1 MNQPDAAQA
10 GAIAI
15 PDKRLVRLTIFLS
28 VSLSTL
34 GVTIILPIL
43 APLIRELGLSESQ
56 GGWMVSVGSVVMAL
70 CGAWWGRRSDA
81 LGRKAVIL
89 AGFAG
94 LCGSYL
100 VYTVII
106 GLGLYGVVGGMAL
119 FILLLAGRA
128 FVGAF
133 LPAVPT
139 GAQAY
144 MADITTPEERSSG
157 MAVIGAANG
166 VGMVL
171 GPALAGTLAIFGL
184 IWPMVLAT
192 VLPLFAWFV
201 VRRVLP
207 AAPPRS
213 HVDGPR
219 LSPLDAR
226 ILPWLLVGLINM
238 LCIVSLQITAGFYFQ
253 DHLGLSAGSTARVLA
268 GALTLVGVVLMLTQ
282 FVQIRFLQ
290 WQPRR
295 LVAVGAPLVAGGLL
309 VLLLTR
315 SMQAYYLAYA
325 FIGCGAG
332 MIFPGFMS
340 GASVSV
346 DRQHQGAVAGLV
358 AATQG
363 TAAIIAPIASTTL
376 YEMSSTW
383 PFSVLVGL
391 MAGAWLIALFWL
403 RRTGAGAAA

>member
-1 MNQPDAAQA
+1 MNSSDAAQA
-10 GAIAI
+10 SASAM
-15 PDKRLVRLTIFLS
+15 PDKRKVRLTIFLS

-70 CGAWWGRRSDA
+70 CGAWWGRRSDTK
-81 LGRKAVIL
+81 GRKAVIL

-94 LCGSYL
+94 LCVSYL
-100 VYTVII
+100 VYTLII
-106 GLGLYGVVGGMAL
+106 GLGLYGVIGGMTL
-119 FILLLAGRA
+119 FALLLAGRA
-128 FVGAF
+128 FVGMF

-139 GAQAY
+139 GAQSY

-192 VLPLFAWFV
+192 VLPLLAWFV
-201 VRRVLP
+201 VGRVLP
-207 AAPPRS
+207 AAPPR
-213 HVDGPR
+213 HQAAAPR
-219 LSPLDAR
+219 LSPLDPR
-226 ILPWLLVGLINM
+226 VLPWLLICLINI
-238 LCIVSLQITAGFYFQ
+238 LCIVTLQISAGFYFQ
-253 DHLGLSAGSTARVLA
+253 DRLGLTTASTARVLA
-268 GALTLVGVVLMLTQ
+268 GALTLVGVTLMLTQ
-282 FVQIRFLQ
+282 VVQIRLLR

-295 LVAVGAPLVAGGLL
+295 LVAVGAVLVGGGLL
-309 VLLLTR
+309 VLLATH
-315 SMQAYYLAYA
+315 SMAMYYLAYI

-346 DRQHQGAVAGLV
+346 DREHQGAVAGLI
-358 AATQG
+358 AAAQG
-363 TAAIIAPIASTTL
+363 TGAIIAPIASTTL
-376 YEMSSTW
+376 YEISPTW
-383 PFSVLVGL
+383 PFSVLVAL
-391 MAGAWLIALFWL
+391 MAAAWLVAVVWL
-403 RRTGAGAAA
+403 RRLHPAR

>member
-1 MNQPDAAQA
+1 MNPTDAAQA
-10 GAIAI
+10 GAIAM
-15 PDKRLVRLTIFLS
+15 PDKRMVRLTIFLS

-81 LGRKAVIL
+81 RGRKAVIL

-94 LCGSYL
+94 LCISYL

-119 FILLLAGRA
+119 FVLLLAGRA
-128 FVGAF
+128 FVGVF

-139 GAQAY
+139 GAQSY

-171 GPALAGTLAIFGL
+171 GPALAGALAIFGL

-192 VLPLFAWFV
+192 LLPLLAWFV
-201 VRRVLP
+201 VGRVLP
-207 AAPPRS
+207 AAPPRNQAA
-213 HVDGPR
+213 GPR
-219 LSPLDAR
+219 LSPLDR
-226 ILPWLLVGLINM
+226 RLLPWLLICLINM
-238 LCIVSLQITAGFYFQ
+238 LCIVTLQISAGFYFQ
-253 DHLGLSAGSTARVLA
+253 DRLGLTAAGTARVLA

-282 FVQIRFLQ
+282 VVQIRVLR

-295 LVAVGAPLVAGGLL
+295 LVLVGAALVAAGLL
-309 VLLLTR
+309 VLLSTR
-315 SMQAYYLAYA
+315 SMPMYYLAYA
-325 FIGCGAG
+325 FIGCGSG

-346 DRQHQGAVAGLV
+346 DREHQGAVAGLI

-363 TAAIIAPIASTTL
+363 TGAIIAPIASTTL
-376 YEMSSTW
+376 YEISPTW

-391 MAGAWLIALFWL
+391 LALAWLIALFWL
-403 RRTGAGAAA
+403 RRMHVTR

>member
-1 MNQPDAAQA
+1 MNSSDAAQA
-10 GAIAI
+10 SASAM
-15 PDKRLVRLTIFLS
+15 PDKRKVRLTIFLS

-70 CGAWWGRRSDA
+70 CGAWWGRRSDTK
-81 LGRKAVIL
+81 GRKAVIL

-94 LCGSYL
+94 LCVSYL
-100 VYTVII
+100 VYTLII
-106 GLGLYGVVGGMAL
+106 GLGLYGVIGGMTL
-119 FILLLAGRA
+119 FALLLAGRA
-128 FVGAF
+128 FVGMF

-139 GAQAY
+139 GAQSY

-192 VLPLFAWFV
+192 VLPLLAWFV
-201 VRRVLP
+201 VGRVLP
-207 AAPPRS
+207 AAPPR
-213 HVDGPR
+213 HQAAAPR
-219 LSPLDAR
+219 LSPLDPR
-226 ILPWLLVGLINM
+226 VLPWLLICLINI
-238 LCIVSLQITAGFYFQ
+238 LCIVTLQISAGFYFQ
-253 DHLGLSAGSTARVLA
+253 DRLGLTTASTARVLA
-268 GALTLVGVVLMLTQ
+268 GALTLVGVTLMLTQ
-282 FVQIRFLQ
+282 VVQIRLLR

-295 LVAVGAPLVAGGLL
+295 LVAVGTALVGGGLL
-309 VLLLTR
+309 VLLATH
-315 SMQAYYLAYA
+315 SMAMYYLAYI

-346 DRQHQGAVAGLV
+346 DREHQGAVAGLI
-358 AATQG
+358 AAAQG
-363 TAAIIAPIASTTL
+363 TGAIIAPIASTTL
-376 YEMSSTW
+376 YEISPTW
-383 PFSVLVGL
+383 PFSVLVAL
-391 MAGAWLIALFWL
+391 MAAAWLVAVVWL
-403 RRTGAGAAA
+403 RRLHPAR

>member
-1 MNQPDAAQA
+1 MNSSDAAQA
-10 GAIAI
+10 SASAM
-15 PDKRLVRLTIFLS
+15 PDKRKVRLTIFLS

-70 CGAWWGRRSDA
+70 CGAWWGRRSDTK
-81 LGRKAVIL
+81 GRKAVIL

-94 LCGSYL
+94 LCVSYL
-100 VYTVII
+100 VYTLII
-106 GLGLYGVVGGMAL
+106 GLGLYGVIGGMTL
-119 FILLLAGRA
+119 FALLLAGRA
-128 FVGAF
+128 FVGMF

-139 GAQAY
+139 GAQSY

-192 VLPLFAWFV
+192 VLPLLAWFV

-207 AAPPRS
+207 AAPPR
-213 HVDGPR
+213 HQAAAPR
-219 LSPLDAR
+219 LSPLDPR
-226 ILPWLLVGLINM
+226 VLPWLLICLINI
-238 LCIVSLQITAGFYFQ
+238 LCIVTLQISAGFYFQ
-253 DHLGLSAGSTARVLA
+253 DRLGLTTASTARVLA
-268 GALTLVGVVLMLTQ
+268 GALTLVGVTLMLTQ
-282 FVQIRFLQ
+282 VVQIRLLR

-295 LVAVGAPLVAGGLL
+295 LVAVGAALVGGGLL
-309 VLLLTR
+309 VLLATH
-315 SMQAYYLAYA
+315 SMAMYYLAYI

-346 DRQHQGAVAGLV
+346 DREHQGAVAGLI
-358 AATQG
+358 AAAQG
-363 TAAIIAPIASTTL
+363 TGAIIAPIASTTL
-376 YEMSSTW
+376 YEISPTW
-383 PFSVLVGL
+383 PFSVLVAL
-391 MAGAWLIALFWL
+391 MAAAWLVAVVWL
-403 RRTGAGAAA
+403 RRLHPAR